1 MTYRILSTLVQT
13 FAGVTAHGR
22 NVVISLNK
30 RGTVD
35 VSFDVIDIYIP
46 REREKKREFDS
57 DLRLWC
63 SLSQFVK
70 QPTSAFEKV
79 SRLYRSH
86 KPRSRMLN
94 VRSKFN

>member
-46 REREKKREFDS
+46 REREKERVRFG
-57 DLRLWC
+57 L
-63 SLSQFVK
+63 
-70 QPTSAFEKV
+70 KV
-79 SRLYRSH
+79 VVFAISIC
-86 KPRSRMLN
+86 
-94 VRSKFN
+94 